1 MPNDTIHDE
10 IESWLAAD
18 IHDQLAPEE
27 RAAFQQHLA
36 GCAACRAFQQEEK
49 QMHQLLEKTLA
60 TESADPAFEQRM
72 LSRFRDKVPEPNG
85 GLISFFAGLMR
96 MRAAQI
102 TAVAALLLTLVQVG
116 KMVTGEGGEPQL
128 GRTYASY
135 SSPLERNEN
144 KPASERTIVTGSNI
158 PTAQED
164 GPNPVLDI
172 NRDLIERRRSAEAAA
187 TASLADERLD
197 AEEKLKEAPQSLAA
211 AKIQQREN
219 DLPSEVGATSGA
231 RADKNESAPMP
242 APVTP
247 ADSRKLIRNAQLD
260 LQVMNYEAAI
270 QRLTTLATEAR
281 GFVATQSSAKL
292 PNGKL
297 QGTVVVKVVPENL
310 ESFLQ
315 KARTLGELKNQTL
328 GTQDVT
334 KAYLDT
340 DARMRNAQRMEAR
353 LLEMLE
359 KKTGKVSDLLE
370 VEKELARVRES
381 IEQMQGELKYY
392 DALVQYATVTISLAE
407 KDLDEPAAFLLR
419 ETANLSLFA
428 EDVEKTFAEVKSA
441 LQNAKAQI
449 VQSTL
454 ERDNSGQATARMTL
468 LLAPEESDA
477 VIARIK
483 GMGRVQNFNVQTER
497 VAQNGSGMSETAKVE
512 RDKVQLNLVISRT
525 GEEQPVQQT
534 SLRIVTSTVPKQVE
548 QLKAA
553 VAQADGALRSS
564 TFSRNPDGQEVANLT
579 LRVPMKNYAALVATF
594 DQLGEVK
601 DLSVQRNDQPGTTAN
616 PATAP
621 AEISLQIYSPGKIV
635 SDETGL
641 GATIRR
647 TLGQGAAA
655 LMWSARMIGVALAF
669 LAPWALA
676 LGLLG
681 WLLTRIA
688 KRRKNR

>member
-18 IHDQLAPEE
+18 IHDQLAPDE
-27 RAAFQQHLA
+27 RAAFQQHVA
-36 GCAACRAFQQEEK
+36 SCASCRALQQEEK

-60 TESADPAFEQRM
+60 PESADPAFEQRM
-72 LSRFRDKVPEPNG
+72 LSRFRGRVPAPDG

-116 KMVTGEGGEPQL
+116 KMVTGEDETLPRSRQTVAASAPAPL
-128 GRTYASY
+128 RT
-135 SSPLERNEN
+135 EN
-144 KPASERTIVTGSNI
+144 NL
-158 PTAQED
+158 PTDQKA
-164 GPNPVLDI
+164 GK
-172 NRDLIERRRSAEAAA
+172 RDLIERRRSAEAAA

-197 AEEKLKEAPQSLAA
+197 AEQKLKEAPQSLAA
-211 AKIQQREN
+211 AKIQQQEN
-219 DLPSEVGATSGA
+219 DLPSEVGATSAAGV
-231 RADKNESAPMP
+231 DKNESAPIP
-242 APVTP
+242 APVTS

-441 LQNAKAQI
+441 LQNAKAQV

-534 SLRIVTSTVPKQVE
+534 SLRIITPSVPKQVE

-579 LRVPMKNYAALVATF
+579 LRVPMKNYAALVANF

-635 SDETGL
+635 SAETGL

-655 LMWSARMIGVALAF
+655 LMWSARMIGVAIAF

-681 WLLTRIA
+681 WLVARFA
-688 KRRKNR
+688 KRRGSR

>member
-1 MPNDTIHDE
+1 MPNDIHDE

-36 GCAACRAFQQEEK
+36 SCAACRALQQEEK

-85 GLISFFAGLMR
+85 GLISFFTGLMR

-116 KMVTGEGGEPQL
+116 KMVTGEGEALPRAYETVASAPAPLRTERDAPAAGVKDPNPTLNFEGDL
-128 GRTYASY
+128 VGRTQS
-135 SSPLERNEN
+135 
-144 KPASERTIVTGSNI
+144 
-158 PTAQED
+158 AQE
-164 GPNPVLDI
+164 
-172 NRDLIERRRSAEAAA
+172 
-187 TASLADERLD
+187 TAKSSMADERMD
-197 AEEKLKEAPQSLAA
+197 AEGKRKNAPQSLAP
-211 AKIQQREN
+211 AKIQQRESS
-219 DLPSEVGATSGA
+219 PAEAGSVGGEK
-231 RADKNESAPMP
+231 ADTAAP
-242 APVTP
+242 AVTP
-247 ADSRKLIRNAQLD
+247 ADTRKLVRNAQLD
-260 LQVMNYEAAI
+260 LQVLNYEAAI

-281 GFVATQSSAKL
+281 GFIATQSSAKL

-334 KAYLDT
+334 KAYFDT

-428 EDVEKTFAEVKSA
+428 ADVEKTFAEVKAA

-534 SLRIVTSTVPKQVE
+534 SLRIITSTVPKQVE

-564 TFSRNPDGQEVANLT
+564 TFSRNPDGQEVAHLT

-676 LGLLG
+676 LGLVG
-681 WLLTRIA
+681 WLVVRIA
-688 KRRKNR
+688 KRRGSR

>member
-1 MPNDTIHDE
+1 MPNDTIHEE

-18 IHDQLAPEE
+18 VHDQLAAEE
-27 RAAFQQHLA
+27 RAAFAQHLA
-36 GCAACRAFQQEEK
+36 GCASCRALQQEEN
-49 QMHQLLEKTLA
+49 QMHQLLNKTLA

-72 LSRFRDKVPEPNG
+72 LSRFRDKAPAPKG
-85 GLISFFAGLMR
+85 GLGAFLANLLR
-96 MRAAQI
+96 TRAAQI

-116 KMVTGEGGEPQL
+116 KMVTGEGGEFL
-128 GRTYASY
+128 HTRLYAF
-135 SSPLERNEN
+135 
-144 KPASERTIVTGSNI
+144 ASTPRDEKKNAVNRSIITGSNI
-158 PTAQED
+158 PTASE
-164 GPNPVLDI
+164 L
-172 NRDLIERRRSAEAAA
+172 
-187 TASLADERLD
+187 
-197 AEEKLKEAPQSLAA
+197 APQSEADLSADAIASGGRQDLGAFQVEKDKLPAAPPPVA
-211 AKIQQREN
+211 AKQQAEGVTQPDQSGTVEN
-219 DLPSEVGATSGA
+219 RVEDQA
-231 RADKNESAPMP
+231 SAIL
-242 APVTP
+242 VTP
-247 ADSRKLIRNAQLD
+247 ADSRKLVRNAQLD
-260 LQVMNYEAAI
+260 LQVINYEAAV
-270 QRLTTLATEAR
+270 QRLTTMATEAK
-281 GFVATQSSAKL
+281 GFIATQSSSKL

-297 QGTVVVKVVPENL
+297 QGTVVVKVVPESL

-315 KARTLGELKNQTL
+315 KARSLGELKNQTL

-334 KAYLDT
+334 KAYFDT
-340 DARMRNAQRMEAR
+340 DARLRNAKRMEER

-428 EDVEKTFAEVKSA
+428 ADVEKTFAEVKSA

-449 VQSTL
+449 VRSTL

-477 VIARIK
+477 IIAKIK
-483 GMGRVQNFNVQTER
+483 GLGRVQNFNVQTER
-497 VAQNGSGMSETAKVE
+497 VAQNGSGMSNTAKVE

-534 SLRIVTSTVPKQVE
+534 SLRIITPTVPKQVE
-548 QLKAA
+548 RLKTA
-553 VAQADGALRSS
+553 VANADGALRTS
-564 TFSRNPDGQEVANLT
+564 TFSRNADGQEVANLT
-579 LRVPMKNYAALVATF
+579 LRVPMKNYPGLVATF
-594 DQLGEVK
+594 DHLGEVK

-621 AEISLQIYSPGKIV
+621 AEISIQIYSPGKIV

-641 GATIRR
+641 AATIRR
-647 TLGQGAAA
+647 TLGQGVAA
-655 LMWSARMIGVALAF
+655 LMWSARMIGVAIAF

-681 WLLTRIA
+681 WLIARFA
-688 KRRKNR
+688 KRRGNR

>member
-10 IESWLAAD
+10 IESWLAAEV
-18 IHDQLAPEE
+18 HDQLAADE
-27 RAAFQQHLA
+27 RAALQQHLA
-36 GCAACRAFQQEEK
+36 GCAACRALQEEEK
-49 QMHQLLEKTLA
+49 QMNQLLEKTLA
-60 TESADPAFEQRM
+60 TEATDPAFEQRM
-72 LSRFRDKVPEPNG
+72 LSRFRHKVPEG
-85 GLISFFAGLMR
+85 GGSLLAFFSGLLR
-96 MRAAQI
+96 MRAAQV

-116 KMVTGEGGEPQL
+116 KMVTGERSDPFRAETTVAFAPPPLRSEKKSAGERP
-128 GRTYASY
+128 
-135 SSPLERNEN
+135 
-144 KPASERTIVTGSNI
+144 IVTGSNI
-158 PTAQED
+158 PAAAEVSRQAGNSSTIDALASRDRETLERGLVDKAKAPAEMATAQAKED
-164 GPNPVLDI
+164 D
-172 NRDLIERRRSAEAAA
+172 
-187 TASLADERLD
+187 RLD
-197 AEEKLKEAPQSLAA
+197 QPGDAGANRVEGSSL
-211 AKIQQREN
+211 
-219 DLPSEVGATSGA
+219 
-231 RADKNESAPMP
+231 P

-247 ADSRKLIRNAQLD
+247 ADSRKLIRSAQLK
-260 LQVMNYEAAI
+260 LQVLNYEAAV
-270 QRLTTLATEAR
+270 QRLTTIASEQG
-281 GFVATQSSAKL
+281 GFVATQSSSKL

-297 QGTVVVKVVPENL
+297 QGSVVIKVLPENL
-310 ESFLQ
+310 DRFLE
-315 KARTLGELKNQTL
+315 KARGLGELKNQTL
-328 GTQDVT
+328 GSQDVT

-340 DARMRNAQRMEAR
+340 DARMRNAQRMETR

-419 ETANLSLFA
+419 ETANLALFSA
-428 EDVEKTFAEVKSA
+428 DVEKTFAEVKGA
-441 LQNAKAQI
+441 LQNAKAQV

-454 ERDNSGQATARMTL
+454 DRDNSGQATARLTL

-477 VIARIK
+477 IIARIK
-483 GMGRVQNFNVQTER
+483 SMGRVQSFNVQTER
-497 VAQNGSGMSETAKVE
+497 VAQNGSGLSNTAKVE
-512 RDKVQLNLVISRT
+512 RDKVQLNLVISRL

-534 SLRIVTSTVPKQVE
+534 SLRIITPSVPEKVE
-548 QLKAA
+548 QLKNAL
-553 VAQADGALRSS
+553 AQTDGALRSS

-594 DQLGEVK
+594 EKLGEVK

-641 GATIRR
+641 AATIRR
-647 TLGQGAAA
+647 MLGQGVAA

-669 LAPWALA
+669 LAPWAVALA
-676 LGLLG
+676 LLG
-681 WLLTRIA
+681 WIITRIA
-688 KRRKNR
+688 QKRRNRPS

>member
-1 MPNDTIHDE
+1 MPNDTIHNE

-18 IHDQLAPEE
+18 VHDQMAIEE
-27 RAAFQQHLA
+27 RAALQQHLA
-36 GCAACRAFQQEEK
+36 GCPACRALQEEEK

-72 LSRFRDKVPEPNG
+72 RNRFRDKVPEPGG

-102 TAVAALLLTLVQVG
+102 TALAALLLTLVQVG
-116 KMVTGEGGEPQL
+116 KMVTGEGAEPQRL
-128 GRTYASY
+128 LSYAS
-135 SSPLERNEN
+135 SAASPARNE
-144 KPASERTIVTGSNI
+144 KKAEAGQTIVTGSNI
-158 PTAQED
+158 PTAQAA
-164 GPNPVLDI
+164 GPNPVPDI
-172 NRDLIERRRSAEAAA
+172 NRDLIKGSAERSSRSAIGNSSGAPSDSED
-187 TASLADERLD
+187 SLAGKDGRLVPAAPPGQEKESDRLD
-197 AEEKLKEAPQSLAA
+197 
-211 AKIQQREN
+211 
-219 DLPSEVGATSGA
+219 
-231 RADKNESAPMP
+231 ESAAVKTNQEESPALP

-260 LQVMNYEAAI
+260 LQVLNYEAAI
-270 QRLTTLATEAR
+270 QRLTTMASEAK
-281 GFVATQSSAKL
+281 GFVATQNSSKL

-297 QGTVVVKVVPENL
+297 QGTVVVKLLPENL

-334 KAYLDT
+334 KAYFDT
-340 DARMRNAQRMEAR
+340 DARLRNAKRMEDR
-353 LLEMLE
+353 LLEMLA

-392 DALVQYATVTISLAE
+392 EALVQYATVTIALAE

-428 EDVEKTFAEVKSA
+428 ADVEKTFGEVKSA

-477 VIARIK
+477 IIARIK
-483 GMGRVQNFNVQTER
+483 GLGRVQNYNVQTER
-497 VAQNGSGMSETAKVE
+497 VAQNGSGMSDTAKVE
-512 RDKVQLNLVISRT
+512 RDKMQLNLVISRT

-534 SLRIVTSTVPKQVE
+534 SLRIITPSVPEQVE
-548 QLKAA
+548 RLKNA
-553 VAQADGALRSS
+553 VAQADGTLRSS

-579 LRVPMKNYAALVATF
+579 LRVPLKNYTALIETF

-635 SDETGL
+635 SDETGIT
-641 GATIRR
+641 ATIRR
-647 TLGQGAAA
+647 TLGQGVAA

-676 LGLLG
+676 AAALI
-681 WLLTRIA
+681 WIVTRIA
-688 KRRKNR
+688 RRRG